1 MHYLLIKFQKMSN
14 TLPASIFHG
23 YIDQIK
29 KIVMDINTSVGLIS
43 HLLSCVMPVVKFVF
57 HIPEDERCF
66 SNTSLTQQDHFK
78 GITSSA
84 ILTCT
89 SPGAADRHCFSFFF
103 GVLLLEPLFFLFIL
117 VSTRYFCQKYFP
129 SVSKSHK
136 VLYIKT

>member
-1 MHYLLIKFQKMSN
+1 MYYLLIKFQKMSN

-103 GVLLLEPLFFLFIL
+103 WCFTSGTPFFSF
-117 VSTRYFCQKYFP
+117 YFSFYKIFL
-129 SVSKSHK
+129 SKIFSFS
-136 VLYIKT
+136 